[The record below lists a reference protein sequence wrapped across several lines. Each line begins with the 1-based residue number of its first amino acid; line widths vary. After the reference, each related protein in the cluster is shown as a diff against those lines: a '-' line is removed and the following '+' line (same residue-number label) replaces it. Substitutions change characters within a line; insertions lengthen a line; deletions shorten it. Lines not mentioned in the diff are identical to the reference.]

1 MVLAVNYI
9 KPVQIE
15 LSKFRQYVR
24 SRRCLSNDAAIK
36 RGVCKL
42 VRRRDQYV
50 EIVFFGLPDAVI
62 KAPEQALGRR
72 CLLGTRPCEQSIAE
86 RVLNLGARHGDL
98 GALEVGIKHD
108 RRALQPLRARLPKLC
123 LEDRPIKNR
132 NKRRQRA
139 RFDAPGDRPCPF
151 HGGVHSGY
159 VMHIITICKHRALP
173 PSRIANKTGICD
185 RPS

>member
-1 MVLAVNYI
+1 MAVNYI

-36 RGVCKL
+36 RGACKL
-42 VRRRDQYV
+42 VRKRDQYV
-50 EIVFFGLPDAVI
+50 EIVFFGLPDAAI

-98 GALEVGIKHD
+98 GALEIGIKHD
-108 RRALQPLRARLPKLC
+108 RRALQPLKARLPKLC
-123 LEDRPIKNR
+123 LKDSPINNR
-132 NKRRQRA
+132 NKGQQRA
-139 RFDAPGDRPCPF
+139 RSDALGGRPYPF
-151 HGGVHSGY
+151 RVDVHSGS
-159 VMHIITICKHRALP
+159 VMHIITDCKRRRVASFSHCEQNRNL
-173 PSRIANKTGICD
+173 
-185 RPS
+185 